1 MALSRAS
8 CACRALSCALCV
20 IVFVFACHSVAR
32 GQCVRVTL
40 AAFSLCVWILCV
52 ENARESWR
60 ESTDRGGVHL
70 PSTLYIKILF
80 VDYTEGFTI
89 IEMIGEWND
98 AINNDIMF
106 LKRDI
111 VEEFETNGIN
121 KFILIGENV
130 LNFHASDDSYYEDWF
145 QDVEDG
151 WIVALNFQEQV
162 LQEFKQNNIDYY
174 LNFGGELDNFNWR
187 KLLPNQVYSNVL
199 NIISRRLLSFNAGE
213 HHTDCIRHWFD
224 FSVSC

>member
-1 MALSRAS
+1 MQDIEPYYFWRDFYKSEDDELSP
-8 CACRALSCALCV
+8 
-20 IVFVFACHSVAR
+20 FY
-32 GQCVRVTL
+32 
-40 AAFSLCVWILCV
+40 
-52 ENARESWR
+52 NREYSEFEYTNKVYNYLLHPQWD
-60 ESTDRGGVHL
+60 EFGS
-70 PSTLYIKILF
+70 STLYIKILF

-199 NIISRRLLSFNAGE
+199 NIISRRL
-213 HHTDCIRHWFD
+213 D
-224 FSVSC
+224 